1 MNFFQGEDDLKDI
14 GDEQGEVEEWM
25 TREKVKVVDVNQNNE
40 EHLETSDDDEE
51 DEPREVV

>member
-14 GDEQGEVEEWM
+14 GYEQLEEWM
-25 TREKVKVVDVNQNNE
+25 MKEKVLVVDVDQDDDE
-40 EHLETSDDDEE
+40 YPEPSDDDEE